1 MAVNSVSRTRDVF
14 ILLKPKKV
22 KFYIQMECKITD
34 TRYKAT
40 ISASITS
47 SQNCAK
53 IQTMCIVKG
62 HKNVSI
68 MYKDNYY
75 RG

>member
-1 MAVNSVSRTRDVF
+1 
-14 ILLKPKKV
+14 
-22 KFYIQMECKITD
+22 MECKITD